1 MSIEPVISGFI
12 DIRKVIRCC
21 SKTAYG
27 FLEKRK
33 GYSTIFTNYAD
44 TWLQLGVK
52 SIQPVYEDLFVIAIA
67 VFAADKRVSRRQF
80 IDCWTRQ
87 IDISIPVIEI
97 EQWVSTID
105 QWNEMLNFLTGDCW
119 NFSFRKSEIQYS
131 LRTRSSSV
139 TLDIGACDVVS
150 LFSGG
155 LDSFCGA
162 IRLLEEGHSPC
173 LLGHNEYPKLR
184 LKQESLAAM
193 FRRKYS
199 TQTAHFL
206 SFTANTRAPINN
218 IGKLAGTENTSRGRS
233 LIFLCAA
240 LTVAGIM
247 GKDTP
252 VFIPENGFIGL
263 NIPLTDSRKGSCSTR
278 ATHPHFLRCF
288 SEILLSVGIRN
299 PINNFFAYDTKREI
313 VNSVKDT
320 AAFIDGYATTIS
332 CSHPC
337 VSRYNRTGSREYPIN
352 CGYCYPCLIRKSSL
366 LDTDMVKEKYS
377 FDGGAYE
384 FLQKNHGSDKC
395 NDLLAVINSVY
406 RYVNVSDAEIHRLI
420 QCTGSLSQDEINYF
434 NRVYRSTMED
444 LIEMFLQEDKMK
456 EFIGL

>member
-1 MSIEPVISGFI
+1 M
-12 DIRKVIRCC
+12 
-21 SKTAYG
+21 
-27 FLEKRK
+27 
-33 GYSTIFTNYAD
+33 
-44 TWLQLGVK
+44 
-52 SIQPVYEDLFVIAIA
+52 
-67 VFAADKRVSRRQF
+67 
-80 IDCWTRQ
+80 
-87 IDISIPVIEI
+87 
-97 EQWVSTID
+97 
-105 QWNEMLNFLTGDCW
+105 
-119 NFSFRKSEIQYS
+119 
-131 LRTRSSSV
+131 
-139 TLDIGACDVVS
+139 
-150 LFSGG
+150 
-155 LDSFCGA
+155 
-162 IRLLEEGHSPC
+162 
-173 LLGHNEYPKLR
+173 
-184 LKQESLAAM
+184 
-193 FRRKYS
+193 
-199 TQTAHFL
+199 

-278 ATHPHFLRCF
+278 TTHPHFLRCF
-288 SEILLSVGIRN
+288 SEILSSVGIRN
-299 PINNFFAYDTKREI
+299 PINNFFAYNTKREI

-366 LDTDMVKEKYS
+366 LDTDMAKEKYS
-377 FDGGAYE
+377 FDGGVYE